1 MSVSAEVSFFSCFLV
16 KFIEIIAA
24 GLATAVS
31 GYLIAHLSGALSSP
45 APTPAAA
52 VNQVPPS
59 TSMLSSLP
67 LQPNPP
73 VSFDTN
79 KQPPAP
85 QQEVN
90 DPPVAQPGQA
100 TANTTK
106 VEPPRDRVE
115 NATNAAQSNHQRRP
129 LLARV
134 RAALANV
141 DARRTDDPL
150 EGGAPRPAD
159 VTRPSPA
166 MAQPRP
172 IPAPPAI
179 PAAPITA
186 PAASPL
192 IPGEV
197 RSVPTQDTSVDPNP
211 LPTVEVTS
219 RPIAEAPVPSTEKDT
234 GTLSTLEQMLRQDPL
249 IGTVDP
255 PRPPMPVAQ

>member
-1 MSVSAEVSFFSCFLV
+1 MSVSAEVSYFSRFLV

-59 TSMLSSLP
+59 TSMLPSLP
-67 LQPNPP
+67 LQPNSP

-85 QQEVN
+85 QQEIN
-90 DPPVAQPGQA
+90 APPVAQPRQK
-100 TANTTK
+100 TAYTTK
-106 VEPPRDRVE
+106 VEPPRKRVE
-115 NATNAAQSNHQRRP
+115 NATTAAESNQRKP

-141 DARRTDDPL
+141 DAKRTDDPL
-150 EGGAPRPAD
+150 EGGAPPSAD
-159 VTRPSPA
+159 ATRPS

-172 IPAPPAI
+172 ITVPPAI
-179 PAAPITA
+179 TTPPITA
-186 PAASPL
+186 TVASPL
-192 IPGEV
+192 IPGEA
-197 RSVPTQDTSVDPNP
+197 RSAPTENTPVDPNP
-211 LPTVEVTS
+211 LPTIEVTS
-219 RPIAEAPVPSTEKDT
+219 RPVAEAPAPSTEKDT
-234 GTLSTLEQMLRQDPL
+234 GTLSTLERMLRQDPL

>member
-1 MSVSAEVSFFSCFLV
+1 MSVSAEVSYFSRFWV
-16 KFIEIIAA
+16 KFIEMIAA
-24 GLATAVS
+24 GLAAAVS

-52 VNQVPPS
+52 VNQVPAS

-90 DPPVAQPGQA
+90 APPVAQPRQT

-106 VEPPRDRVE
+106 VEPPRKRVE
-115 NATNAAQSNHQRRP
+115 NATTAAKSNHQLKP
-129 LLARV
+129 LLTRV
-134 RAALANV
+134 RAARANV
-141 DARRTDDPL
+141 DAKRTDDPF

-172 IPAPPAI
+172 ITAPPAI
-179 PAAPITA
+179 TTPPITA
-186 PAASPL
+186 TAASPL
-192 IPGEV
+192 IPREV
-197 RSVPTQDTSVDPNP
+197 RSAPTQDTPVDPNP

-219 RPIAEAPVPSTEKDT
+219 RPVAEAPAPSTEKDT

-249 IGTVDP
+249 NGTVDP
-255 PRPPMPVAQ
+255 PRPPMPVPQ

>member
-1 MSVSAEVSFFSCFLV
+1 MSVPVEVSYFSRFLV
-16 KFIEIIAA
+16 KFIEIVAA

-31 GYLIAHLSGALSSP
+31 GYLIAHLTGVLSSP

-79 KQPPAP
+79 KLPPAP

-90 DPPVAQPGQA
+90 APPVAQPGQTMA
-100 TANTTK
+100 DTKK
-106 VEPPRDRVE
+106 VEPPRKRVE
-115 NATNAAQSNHQRRP
+115 NATTAAESNHQRTP

-141 DARRTDDPL
+141 DAKRTDPL
-150 EGGAPRPAD
+150 EVPLRRGD

-166 MAQPRP
+166 MAQSQP
-172 IPAPPAI
+172 ITAPPAI
-179 PAAPITA
+179 TTPPITA
-186 PAASPL
+186 TAASPL

-197 RSVPTQDTSVDPNP
+197 RSAPTQDTPIDPNP
-211 LPTVEVTS
+211 LPRVEVTS
-219 RPIAEAPVPSTEKDT
+219 RPAAESPTPSTEM
-234 GTLSTLEQMLRQDPL
+234 SPLEQRLRQDPL
-249 IGTVDP
+249 IGTADP
-255 PRPPMPVAQ
+255 PRPPMPVAK

>member
-1 MSVSAEVSFFSCFLV
+1 MSVSAEVSYFSRFWV

-79 KQPPAP
+79 KPPTAP
-85 QQEVN
+85 QQKVN
-90 DPPVAQPGQA
+90 APPIVEPRQT
-100 TANTTK
+100 TADTTK
-106 VEPPRDRVE
+106 VEPSRKRVE
-115 NATNAAQSNHQRRP
+115 NATTAAESSNQRKP

-159 VTRPSPA
+159 VTQPSPA

-179 PAAPITA
+179 TTPPITA
-186 PAASPL
+186 PAALPL
-192 IPGEV
+192 IPSEV
-197 RSVPTQDTSVDPNP
+197 RSVPTQDTPVNPNP
-211 LPTVEVTS
+211 LPRVEVTS
-219 RPIAEAPVPSTEKDT
+219 RPVAESPGPSTEM
-234 GTLSTLEQMLRQDPL
+234 SPLEQRLRQDPL

>member
-1 MSVSAEVSFFSCFLV
+1 MSVSAELSYFSRFLV

-24 GLATAVS
+24 GLATAGS
-31 GYLIAHLSGALSSP
+31 GYLIAHLSGALSYP

-52 VNQVPPS
+52 VNQVPAS
-59 TSMLSSLP
+59 TIMLSSLP

-90 DPPVAQPGQA
+90 APPAAQPRQT

-106 VEPPRDRVE
+106 VEPPRKRVE
-115 NATNAAQSNHQRRP
+115 NATTAAESNHQLKP

-134 RAALANV
+134 RSALANV
-141 DARRTDDPL
+141 DAKRRDGPL

-166 MAQPRP
+166 MALPRP
-172 IPAPPAI
+172 ITAPPAI
-179 PAAPITA
+179 ATPPITA
-186 PAASPL
+186 TAASPL
-192 IPGEV
+192 ITGET
-197 RSVPTQDTSVDPNP
+197 RSAPTQDTPIDPNP

-219 RPIAEAPVPSTEKDT
+219 RPGAEAPAPSTEKDT

-249 IGTVDP
+249 IGTVNTP
-255 PRPPMPVAQ
+255 LPPMPVAQ